1 MLSAALLS
9 TSMPLYA
16 SLARTPEEIFFGEG
30 VQVVSQ
36 ATRDF
41 PLTLELVEEIRA
53 QDWAIAVSPEVYAF
67 IAVEGRAV
75 VVRGIEVDSFL
86 RLEGIGAELD
96 IGTEFLLLGRG
107 LADDLGVR
115 SGDNLLLPGSL
126 RPLLM
131 EAIVDDVLDL
141 PGAAADEMLMDLPR
155 TRLLAGL
162 GPESITLVRVGV
174 EDGQEL
180 LDYLVSS
187 NADLLVGDGQGSLRV
202 EEGRV
207 LDDRI
212 GALLLTR
219 PELAQELG
227 RSYISVFAQS
237 SGNSLR
243 VLVLGMEV
251 LTFALFTLIFVSS
264 LVRFLVE
271 NRRSV
276 GLIVALGGRLRA
288 LLSTYGRKILGLG
301 LLAGFLGF
309 IIGMGIGVLLDTI
322 GAFKFFGHV
331 LRYSPDPWQAFILL
345 SLYTATLLLALIL
358 SLLFLLV
365 QRPRDLLYEPPERK
379 FEEVEGEPG

>member
-30 VQVVSQ
+30 VYVVSQ

-75 VVRGIEVDSFL
+75 VVRGIEVDSFF

-141 PGAAADEMLMDLPR
+141 PGAAADEILMDLPR

-187 NADLLVGDGQGSLRV
+187 KADLLVGDGQGNLRV

-251 LTFALFTLIFVSS
+251 LTFVLFTLIFVSS

-276 GLIVALGGRLRA
+276 GLIVALGGGLRA

-331 LRYSPDPWQAFILL
+331 LRYSPDPWQALFLL

-365 QRPRDLLYEPPERK
+365 QRPRDLLYEPPERR
-379 FEEVEGEPG
+379 FEEVEGESG